1 MADAV
6 NNPLPIVVLISGR
19 GSNLQSIIDSVAAG
33 DLPVEIRAVISNRP
47 GVQGLQRASQV
58 GISTQVVD
66 HSHYPDRVAFDKAL
80 QVAIDTYRPELVVLA
95 GFMRILTPAFVHHY
109 RGRMINIHPSLL
121 PEFPGLNTHQRVL
134 DAGRAVTGAT
144 IHFVTEEMDGGPA
157 ILQARV
163 PVLAGDDAES
173 LAARVLEQE
182 HRMYPVVIR
191 WYAEGRVRLDT
202 ERQVRFDDVPLKR
215 PRLLDSEADA
225 PC

>member
-6 NNPLPIVVLISGR
+6 NNPLSIVVLISGR
-19 GSNLQSIIDSVAAG
+19 GSNLQSVIDGVAAG

-47 GVQGLQRASQV
+47 GVQGLQRASQA
-58 GISTQVVD
+58 GIATQVVD
-66 HSHYPDRVAFDKAL
+66 HRHYPDRAAFDKAL
-80 QVAIDTYRPELVVLA
+80 QVAIDDYRPELVVLA
-95 GFMRILTPAFVHHY
+95 GFMRILTPALVHHY

-134 DAGRAVTGAT
+134 DAGRSVTGAT
-144 IHFVTEEMDGGPA
+144 IHFVTEEIDGGPA

-202 ERQVRFDDVPLKR
+202 EGRVRFDDAPLKR